1 MEDKTNTKG
10 NDNDDDEGNYKAE
23 IIEEMVKDI
32 LDMEFDTLEEWADIE
47 LNKVRDVS
55 KKIFMNFNLPIPT
68 NKPSTT
74 IDEDDEE
81 DY

>member
-1 MEDKTNTKG
+1 MEDKAKTKG
-10 NDNDDDEGNYKAE
+10 NDNDDEGNTKAE
-23 IIEEMVKDI
+23 INEEMVKDI

-55 KKIFMNFNLPIPT
+55 KKIFMNFNLPVPT

-74 IDEDDEE
+74 QDENDEE